1 MPSGSR
7 PSWPSSWQ
15 RSTPPWRDPTRA
27 RRRSGRRPQGVTQ
40 GGERHRFEPGWRG
53 GAAPLFAEL
62 DALAAQYGPTR
73 TERRWG
79 STEAREHRSPVYI
92 EVCANDENGSKS
104 DRRIG
109 APTTFLPIGIS
120 SSARATPPPTHPP
133 LSATGT
139 SAPAEMISPTTMWRD
154 PRRNLALEHWLADGM
169 AGGSK
174 KTAQQELEEA
184 QVVVKELTMELAKLD
199 AALDPSREREQEIR
213 HAIKLALRNVGGVI
227 HLDMARA
234 AERKPL
240 FAELDALSAQYGR
253 TRTERRRVNTEASEH
268 RSPVYIEV
276 PSANPPMGSKSHRR
290 IGGKRLPTMIL
301 PKGISSSASAAPPP
315 TPPALAATGTSTPA
329 ATIPPTFLKD
339 RRNRALEHWFAD
351 GMAGGSKKTAEQ
363 ELEEAQVVVKELT
376 MELARMDVLLDPVRE
391 QEQWLRHE
399 IKLTH
404 RNVDGVIAG
413 KAHLDGVDAL
423 AAEMERKWG
432 CDRLRL
438 LVAADLRE
446 KFDRQRYFLN
456 QAISCV

>member
-1 MPSGSR
+1 MAIDSLPLFPHCGPR
-7 PSWPSSWQ
+7 
-15 RSTPPWRDPTRA
+15 
-27 RRRSGRRPQGVTQ
+27 
-40 GGERHRFEPGWRG
+40 RFECPERLR
-53 GAAPLFAEL
+53 PLVV
-62 DALAAQYGPTR
+62 
-73 TERRWG
+73 
-79 STEAREHRSPVYI
+79 SP
-92 EVCANDENGSKS
+92 A
-104 DRRIG
+104 
-109 APTTFLPIGIS
+109 
-120 SSARATPPPTHPP
+120 
-133 LSATGT
+133 
-139 SAPAEMISPTTMWRD
+139 
-154 PRRNLALEHWLADGM
+154 
-169 AGGSK
+169 
-174 KTAQQELEEA
+174 
-184 QVVVKELTMELAKLD
+184 
-199 AALDPSREREQEIR
+199 
-213 HAIKLALRNVGGVI
+213 
-227 HLDMARA
+227 
-234 AERKPL
+234 
-240 FAELDALSAQYGR
+240 
-253 TRTERRRVNTEASEH
+253 
-268 RSPVYIEV
+268 
-276 PSANPPMGSKSHRR
+276 
-290 IGGKRLPTMIL
+290 
-301 PKGISSSASAAPPP
+301 
-315 TPPALAATGTSTPA
+315 TPA